1 MESLALKKQLKA
13 MQRNFEALSKSHQ
26 SLAFKVAEAQKEVKV
41 AEKMK
46 IDVGE
51 EREKLQNETFKVKE
65 QANRQVGEL
74 TRQIKKIMEENDQ
87 LSSKV
92 QQAQTLM
99 SKRFAEVCCDGNVGT
114 CPHRQAKKKEIG
126 IQTSADLN
134 FDGTNWS
141 YGNLEMQHHT
151 TTQMSA
157 ENAYK
162 KRILDTDLS
171 SSLEQHLFDRDE
183 NLQNLKRKDASVQV
197 SFTLSAQMSKYV
209 VDLEEKNQQIELE
222 L

>member
-1 MESLALKKQLKA
+1 
-13 MQRNFEALSKSHQ
+13 
-26 SLAFKVAEAQKEVKV
+26 
-41 AEKMK
+41 MK

-141 YGNLEMQHHT
+141 YGNLEMQHT

-162 KRILDTDLS
+162 KRILDTDPS

-183 NLQNLKRKDASVQV
+183 SALLMKSQQNLKRKDASVQV

-209 VDLEEKNQQIELE
+209 VDLEEKTQKIELE